1 MDNAVNV
8 KKHIAIGSDHV
19 GYPLKEE
26 IKKYLDELGYT
37 YQDFGAHSTE
47 RTDYPLFAKDV
58 TSTVSSNQ
66 AALGILICG
75 TGVGMSIAANKVK
88 GIRAVV
94 CSEPYS
100 AMLSRQHNNTNILAL
115 GSRVIG
121 PELARMIVKAWLEA
135 EYEGGRHA
143 ARVEMISQI
152 EAERTTTARPEFTSQ
167 PQNGDRA
174 QSDLITQARKKI
186 AETGRM
192 VFGRH
197 LTDAAGGNISVR
209 VGDQVCITP
218 RFSGSRRH
226 WQLQPNQV
234 LVSDMAGNKLDGDG
248 DVSRES
254 KVHYKLY
261 QEFPDGMAVLH
272 SHPRH
277 VMVFVASGQPIEPV
291 LEATLK
297 FGTIPVV
304 DKFAPAHSEKLAD
317 FIAEGMQGKDE
328 AIRKYAAAVI
338 APWHGLFVVG
348 KDLDAAFDLTERID
362 TNAYCILMSR
372 LLPEGGPLD
381 PETMQ
386 TRLREAIQTF
396 NDHHAH
402 A

>member
-1 MDNAVNV
+1 MNQNVNTG
-8 KKHIAIGSDHV
+8 KRIAIGSDHV

-26 IKKYLDELGYT
+26 IKKYLEELGYS
-37 YQDFGAHSTE
+37 YQDFGAHAVE

-58 TSTVSSNQ
+58 TSAIASSQ
-66 AALGILICG
+66 ADLGILVCG
-75 TGVGMSIAANKVK
+75 TGVGMSITANKVR

-100 AMLSRQHNNTNILAL
+100 AMLSRQHNNTNVLAL
-115 GSRVIG
+115 GARVIG
-121 PELARMIVKAWLEA
+121 SELARMIVKAWLEA
-135 EYEGGRHA
+135 EFEGGRHA
-143 ARVEMISQI
+143 SRLEIISQI
-152 EAERTTTARPEFTSQ
+152 EAERSAQMPAQPKSAEQRNTEVLSQ
-167 PQNGDRA
+167 
-174 QSDLITQARKKI
+174 TRKKI

-192 VFGRH
+192 VFERH

-209 VGDQVCITP
+209 LGDDVCITP
-218 RFSGSRRH
+218 RYSGSRRH

-254 KVHYKLY
+254 KVHYRIY
-261 QEFPDGMAVLH
+261 RDFPDAQAVLH
-272 SHPRH
+272 SHPRN

-297 FGTIPVV
+297 FDTIPVTG
-304 DKFAPAHSEKLAD
+304 FAPAHSEKLAD
-317 FIAEGMQGKDE
+317 EIVALLRGKDE
-328 AIRKYAAAVI
+328 AIKKYATAVM

-348 KDLDAAFDLTERID
+348 KDLDACFDLTERID

-372 LLPEGGPLD
+372 LLPEAGPMD
-381 PETMQ
+381 PETM
-386 TRLREAIQTF
+386 RIKLSEAIKTF

>member
-1 MDNAVNV
+1 
-8 KKHIAIGSDHV
+8 
-19 GYPLKEE
+19 
-26 IKKYLDELGYT
+26 
-37 YQDFGAHSTE
+37 
-47 RTDYPLFAKDV
+47 
-58 TSTVSSNQ
+58 
-66 AALGILICG
+66 
-75 TGVGMSIAANKVK
+75 
-88 GIRAVV
+88 
-94 CSEPYS
+94 
-100 AMLSRQHNNTNILAL
+100 
-115 GSRVIG
+115 
-121 PELARMIVKAWLEA
+121 
-135 EYEGGRHA
+135 
-143 ARVEMISQI
+143 MISQI
-152 EAERTTTARPEFTSQ
+152 EERREMKDVTQE
-167 PQNGDRA
+167 
-174 QSDLITQARKKI
+174 DLISQTRKKI

-192 VFGRH
+192 VFERH

-218 RFSGSRRH
+218 RYSGSRRH

-234 LVSDMAGNKLDGDG
+234 LVSDMAGDKLDGDG

-254 KVHYKLY
+254 KVHYRLY
-261 QEFPDGMAVLH
+261 QEFPDGTAVLH

-304 DKFAPAHSEKLAD
+304 DKFAPAHSERLAD
-317 FIAEGMQGKDE
+317 FIAEAMQGKDE
-328 AIRKYAAAVI
+328 AIRKYAAAVM

-372 LLPEGGPLD
+372 LLPEGGPID

-386 TRLREAIQTF
+386 GKLRDAIQTF
-396 NDHHAH
+396 NDHYAN

>member
-1 MDNAVNV
+1 MNHHVNSRKRV
-8 KKHIAIGSDHV
+8 AIGSDHV

-26 IKKYLDELGYT
+26 IKRYLDELGYS
-37 YQDFGAHSTE
+37 YQDFGAQSVE

-58 TSTVSSNQ
+58 TASVTSNQ
-66 AALGILICG
+66 ADLGILICG

-100 AMLSRQHNNTNILAL
+100 AMLSRQHNNTNVLAL
-115 GSRVIG
+115 GARVIG
-121 PELARMIVKAWLEA
+121 LELARMIVKAWLEA
-135 EYEGGRHA
+135 EFEGGRHA

-152 EAERTTTARPEFTSQ
+152 EAGRPVEITETKDPTRQERLSQ
-167 PQNGDRA
+167 TRM
-174 QSDLITQARKKI
+174 KI
-186 AETGRM
+186 AETGKL
-192 VFGRH
+192 VFARH

-218 RFSGSRRH
+218 RYSGSRRH
-226 WQLQPNQV
+226 WQLQPDQV
-234 LVSDMAGNKLDGDG
+234 LVSDMLGNKLDGDG

-254 KVHYKLY
+254 KVHYRLY
-261 QEFPDGMAVLH
+261 QAFPDATAVLH

-304 DKFAPAHSEKLAD
+304 NEFAPAHSEKLAD
-317 FIAEGMQGKDE
+317 FVAGAMQGKED
-328 AIRKYAAAVI
+328 AIRKYATAVM

-348 KDLDAAFDLTERID
+348 KDLDACFDLTERID

>member
-1 MDNAVNV
+1 MNNQNNIP
-8 KKHIAIGSDHV
+8 KQIAIGSDHI

-26 IKKYLDELGYT
+26 IKKYLEELGCT
-37 YQDFGAHSTE
+37 YQDFGARSLE
-47 RTDYPLFAKDV
+47 RTDYPLFAKEV
-58 TSTVSSNQ
+58 TTAITSKQ
-66 AALGILICG
+66 ADAGILICG
-75 TGVGMSIAANKVK
+75 TGVGMAITANKVK

-115 GSRVIG
+115 GSRVVG
-121 PELARMIVKAWLEA
+121 PEIAKMVIKAWLEA
-135 EYEGGRHA
+135 EFEGGRHA
-143 ARVEMISQI
+143 SRLEMISEI
-152 EAERTTTARPEFTSQ
+152 EAERQFEPQTTSMPVQIASS
-167 PQNGDRA
+167 NGEALFQTR
-174 QSDLITQARKKI
+174 QKISEIGKK
-186 AETGRM
+186 
-192 VFGRH
+192 VFERH

-218 RFSGSRRH
+218 RYSGSRRQ
-226 WQLQPNQV
+226 WQLRPNQV
-234 LVSDMAGNKLDGDG
+234 LVSDLHGSKLDGEG

-254 KVHYKLY
+254 KVHYRLY
-261 QEFPDGMAVLH
+261 QEFPNGTAVLH

-304 DKFAPAHSEKLAD
+304 KRFAPAHSEKLAD
-317 FIAEGMQGKDE
+317 FVVETFQGKDE
-328 AIRKYAAAVI
+328 AIRKYAAAVM
-338 APWHGLFVVG
+338 APWHGLFVMG

-362 TNAYCILMSR
+362 TNAYCVLMSR
-372 LLPEGGPLD
+372 LLPEGGPMD

-402 A
+402 T

>member
-1 MDNAVNV
+1 MNNQNNSF
-8 KKHIAIGSDHV
+8 KRIAIGSDHV

-26 IKKYLDELGYT
+26 IKKFLEELGFD

-58 TSTVSSNQ
+58 TNAITSKQ
-66 AALGILICG
+66 ADAGILICG
-75 TGVGMSIAANKVK
+75 TGVGMSITANKVK

-100 AMLSRQHNNTNILAL
+100 AMLSRQHNNTNVLAL

-121 PELARMIVKAWLEA
+121 PELARMIVKVWVEA
-135 EYEGGRHA
+135 EFEGGRHA
-143 ARVEMISQI
+143 SRLEIISQI
-152 EAERTTTARPEFTSQ
+152 EADRPTVIPTPMQSIN
-167 PQNGDRA
+167 PANGELIA
-174 QSDLITQARKKI
+174 QTRRKI
-186 AETGRM
+186 AETGKL
-192 VFGRH
+192 VFERH

-218 RFSGSRRH
+218 RYSGSRRH

-234 LVSDMAGNKLDGDG
+234 LVSDLLGNKFDGDG
-248 DVSRES
+248 DISRES
-254 KVHYKLY
+254 KVHYRLY
-261 QEFPDGMAVLH
+261 KEFPDGTAVLH

-277 VMVFVASGQPIEPV
+277 VMVFVASCQPIEPV

-297 FGTIPVV
+297 FGTIPMV
-304 DKFAPAHSEKLAD
+304 KSYAPAHSEKLAD
-317 FIAEGMQGKDE
+317 RIAEAMQGKDE
-328 AIRKYAAAVI
+328 AIRKYAVAVM

-372 LLPEGGPLD
+372 LLPEGGPMD
-381 PETMQ
+381 PEAIQ
-386 TRLREAIQTF
+386 SRLREAIQTF
-396 NDHHAH
+396 NDHYAH
-402 A
+402 S

>member
-1 MDNAVNV
+1 MNNHVNAGPRIV
-8 KKHIAIGSDHV
+8 IGSDHV

-26 IKKYLDELGYT
+26 LKVYLAELGYVC
-37 YQDFGAHSTE
+37 QDVGAHSSE

-58 TSTVSSNQ
+58 TTAITSGG
-66 AALGILICG
+66 ADLGILICG
-75 TGVGMSIAANKVK
+75 TGVGMSITANKVR

-152 EAERTTTARPEFTSQ
+152 EEERREKKEESRGDLLSQ
-167 PQNGDRA
+167 TRA
-174 QSDLITQARKKI
+174 KI

-192 VFGRH
+192 VFDRH

-209 VGDQVCITP
+209 VDDRTVCITP
-218 RFSGSRRH
+218 RYSGSRRH
-226 WQLQPNQV
+226 WQLQPEQV
-234 LVSDMAGNKLDGDG
+234 LVSDLQGNKLEGDG

-254 KVHYKLY
+254 KVHYRLY
-261 QEFPDGMAVLH
+261 QEFPDGRAVLH

-297 FGTIPVV
+297 FGTIPVA
-304 DKFAPAHSEKLAD
+304 DKFAPAHSERLAD
-317 FIAEGMQGKDE
+317 FIAEAMQGKEE
-328 AIRKYAAAVI
+328 AIRKYAAAVM

-386 TRLREAIQTF
+386 GRLRAAIQTF
-396 NDHHAH
+396 NDHHAN

>member
-1 MDNAVNV
+1 MNNDFNV
-8 KKHIAIGSDHV
+8 QKRIAIGSDHV

-26 IKKYLDELGYT
+26 IKTYLEELGFSH
-37 YQDFGAHSTE
+37 QDFGAHSSE

-58 TSTVSSNQ
+58 T
-66 AALGILICG
+66 AAISAGGADLGILICG
-75 TGVGMSIAANKVK
+75 TGVGMSITANKVK

-100 AMLSRQHNNTNILAL
+100 AMLSRQHNNTNVLAL

-135 EYEGGRHA
+135 EFEGGRHA
-143 ARVEMISQI
+143 SRLEIISQI
-152 EAERTTTARPEFTSQ
+152 EEERRKQKELQPEDLLSQ
-167 PQNGDRA
+167 TR
-174 QSDLITQARKKI
+174 SKI

-192 VFGRH
+192 VFERH

-209 VGDQVCITP
+209 VDEATVCITP
-218 RFSGSRRH
+218 RYSGSRRH
-226 WQLQPNQV
+226 WQLQTNQV
-234 LVSDMAGNKLDGDG
+234 LVSDMHGNKLDGDG

-254 KVHYKLY
+254 KVHYRIY
-261 QEFPDGMAVLH
+261 QEFPDARAVLH
-272 SHPRH
+272 SHARN

-297 FGTIPVV
+297 FDTIPVT
-304 DKFAPAHSEKLAD
+304 KFAPAHSEKLAD
-317 FIAEGMQGKDE
+317 AIAEGLQGKDE
-328 AIRKYAAAVI
+328 YIRKYATAVM

-372 LLPEGGPLD
+372 LLPEGGPMD
-381 PETMQ
+381 PESMR
-386 TRLREAIQTF
+386 TRLVDAIRTF
-396 NDHHAH
+396 HDHHAN